1 MDPPWRCG
9 KHPGFGYD
17 TTTRQRTGGTSI
29 TIHQLSNLFFSYHR
43 QKFILLLRTLN
54 LHCIVQETSLF
65 VYQYSILLGSYLQVA
80 TSYDDTNSLDD
91 VLLRLAC
98 SWRGARRRHHR
109 LAPRPQSV
117 GGNPLSCNRLC
128 EKSNP
133 PFDIRRYSTWRFR
146 TRRAVSISCSHPL
159 VCCSGRILRSSCF
172 AESDHTFRLVY
183 IVFVL
188 NDDFAIDDLD

>member
-133 PFDIRRYSTWRFR
+133 PFDIRRTVLGGSAHGALFQFRVLILWFAAVVVFCGHLALPRVTTPFGWSTL
-146 TRRAVSISCSHPL
+146 CL
-159 VCCSGRILRSSCF
+159 C
-172 AESDHTFRLVY
+172 
-183 IVFVL
+183 
-188 NDDFAIDDLD
+188 